1 MAEKDITSSE
11 QATTDAPPL
20 VYDERNGVVEAID
33 PNELI
38 DRAVEKRILRK
49 FDLRIFPLLTFCYFC
64 SSVVLSPGT
73 CRRIRTV
80 DNHRSSM
87 DLSNLGNA
95 KSDSMSHYACLGLI
109 PLTDSQTSKPTST
122 YEGTRLASFTTPR
135 SDPTDDSIIV

>member
-20 VYDERNGVVEAID
+20 VYDDKNGVVEAID

-64 SSVVLSPGT
+64 S
-73 CRRIRTV
+73 
-80 DNHRSSM
+80 
-87 DLSNLGNA
+87 
-95 KSDSMSHYACLGLI
+95 
-109 PLTDSQTSKPTST
+109 
-122 YEGTRLASFTTPR
+122 
-135 SDPTDDSIIV
+135 